1 MSEYIVSFSCFG
13 HDIGLTEPD
22 TFRGW
27 VEAKE
32 FGEPIV
38 RCRDCKWFE
47 ALSSNGFPVL
57 DKRGKQII
65 RCEIEGF
72 VLPDGNGFCAWG
84 ERKEEA

>member
-1 MSEYIVSFSCFG
+1 MRAYIIDYGTSEPLEEERELLS
-13 HDIGLTEPD
+13 E
-22 TFRGW
+22 
-27 VEAKE
+27 E
-32 FGEPIV
+32 IV

-65 RCEIEGF
+65 RCNREWF

-84 ERKEEA
+84 GRNNHED